1 LFKQNHLKLLFT
13 RKDILRGALIYVSG
27 DTMASLILHEFMWSR
42 FFGIML
48 IGATVYAFEI
58 PNYFR
63 WIDSRVLQ
71 LKGFRLSL
79 AKTGLAIL
87 YFNPLWIAR
96 HLFFIQLFSGQI
108 NTITW
113 DILRIAFWSF
123 LVNIPLSIIANYL
136 IQNKITLKYR
146 FMSSAVFSALMAVWY
161 ALSKALF

>member
-1 LFKQNHLKLLFT
+1 LKFHYSA
-13 RKDILRGALIYVSG
+13 KDILRGALIYVSG
-27 DTMASLILHEFMWSR
+27 DTVASLILHEFMWGR

-63 WIDSRVLQ
+63 WIDSKV
-71 LKGFRLSL
+71 KSMEGFRQSL
-79 AKTGLAIL
+79 VKTGLAIL

-96 HLFFIQLFSGQI
+96 HLFFILLFSGQFH
-108 NTITW
+108 TVTW
-113 DILRIAFWSF
+113 DILRIASWSF

-136 IQNKITLKYR
+136 IQNKINLRFR
-146 FMSSAVFSALMAVWY
+146 FMASAVFSALMAIWY